1 MAERN
6 VGIELGNLGCG
17 QVIKSLA
24 CHGRVTGEYLAGRGD
39 TYGYQNILLPSKL
52 LALLSSAEKML
63 ALFCL
68 QKWRFAHES
77 KSQGEFFFF

>member
-52 LALLSSAEKML
+52 LALLSSAEKK
-63 ALFCL
+63 ASAILFAE
-68 QKWRFAHES
+68 AHES
-77 KSQGEFFFF
+77 KSQSEFFFF